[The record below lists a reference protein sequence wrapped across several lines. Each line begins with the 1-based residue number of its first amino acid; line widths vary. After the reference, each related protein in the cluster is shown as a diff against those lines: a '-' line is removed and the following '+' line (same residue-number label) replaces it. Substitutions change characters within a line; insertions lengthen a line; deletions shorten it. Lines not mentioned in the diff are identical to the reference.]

1 MKFVWHS
8 RSKELAVV
16 VVVEA
21 VPASEFFKRAL
32 WWPRRTP
39 VLVHEA
45 VAITVLGIL
54 HRLLLTLAALVVL
67 QATAAHYTIVVLL
80 LALTTQ

>member
-8 RSKELAVV
+8 RSKELAV

-39 VLVHEA
+39 VLHEA
-45 VAITVLGIL
+45 VAITVLLGIL
-54 HRLLLTLAALVVL
+54 HRLLTLAALVL

>member
-8 RSKELAVV
+8 RSKELAV

-39 VLVHEA
+39 VLHEA

-54 HRLLLTLAALVVL
+54 HRLLTLAALVL